1 MKKYEITITDKQ
13 TWITPR
19 EKRDIDTEDRFEVV
33 VEAKNE
39 DEAYSIAHSMLLDG
53 ELDCFDSEYCLSKEG
68 CNWWE
73 ISQANPSSLWGI
85 AYETFGD
92 ELEFDGGNM
101 YYEIEEI
108 E

>member
-39 DEAYSIAHSMLLDG
+39 DEAFDKAER
-53 ELDCFDSEYCLSKEG
+53 ELRFAIGYDNAKHNFECSNIQKE
-68 CNWWE
+68 ND
-73 ISQANPSSLWGI
+73 
-85 AYETFGD
+85 YE
-92 ELEFDGGNM
+92 
-101 YYEIEEI
+101 
-108 E
+108 